1 LNEHVS
7 NDDLPPD
14 PFGPMSPLPSNEVP
28 VARPKAIDSAFQA
41 ILAGLVISTLASVF
55 LILLD
60 KPMLTSL
67 VKDIMTEVPPEQ
79 RASVPSMVR
88 AFQAIVGITIAIF
101 AGVFVLFAVKMRAGR
116 NWARL
121 VLTIYVATNA
131 ISFLTSMASSGADL
145 VLMWSLAEVAFG
157 VTAVVYMFRPE
168 STKYFADYKERR
180 LRARQRP

>member
-1 LNEHVS
+1 VS

-14 PFGPMSPLPSNEVP
+14 PFGPMSPPPANELPA
-28 VARPKAIDSAFQA
+28 ARPKAIDSAFQA
-41 ILAGLVISTLASVF
+41 IIVGLVISTVASVF

-60 KPMLTSL
+60 KPMLTSM
-67 VKDIMTEVPPEQ
+67 VTEIMADVPQDQ

-88 AFQAIVGITIAIF
+88 AFQALVGISIAIF
-101 AGVFVLFAVKMRAGR
+101 AGLFLLFAMKMRAGR

-131 ISFLTSMASSGADL
+131 ISFLTSMASTGADL

-157 VTAVVYMFRPE
+157 VTAVVYMFRQE